1 MKLKLTPELSYIIGF
16 WKETKTK
23 EGLGVSGTEERLS
36 IFVKAVLAANL
47 TEPTKLLAS
56 SPKEPEEPR
65 EEAKEEPEGEK
76 PEEDPLAPEISSV
89 YFYHTSYRKFFQKVL
104 EDELE
109 RFQYRNEYS
118 ASFLAGL
125 FDAVGLISEDGKIYF
140 TKCTQKDEMLLYRL
154 GFNSLRRKRKLYL
167 QRPLKFLAYIK
178 PFTKKYADHPAFARI
193 KPRQQGF

>member
-1 MKLKLTPELSYIIGF
+1 MKLKLTPKLSYIIGF

-23 EGLGVSGTEERLS
+23 EGIGVSGTEERLS
-36 IFVKAVLAANL
+36 IFVKAVMAAGL

-56 SPKEPEEPR
+56 SPKEPEEP
-65 EEAKEEPEGEK
+65 KEEPKEGPKEEE
-76 PEEDPLAPEISSV
+76 PEEDPLAPEISSI

-125 FDAVGLISEDGKIYF
+125 FDSVGLISEDGKTYF
-140 TKCTQKDEMLLYRL
+140 TRYTPKDEMLLYRL
-154 GFNSLRRKRKLYL
+154 GFNSIRRKRKLYL
-167 QRPLKFLAYIK
+167 QRPLKFLEYIK
-178 PFTKKYADHPAFARI
+178 PFTKKYVNHPVFAKI
-193 KPRQQGF
+193 KPRQQGV